1 MLNVQNRIRTRF
13 GDTGFNPRA
22 LAIDYLLEYLSGVL
36 FALIVTYH
44 AYLYLLFVTEVLMIV
59 HLASDKRIGLIFH
72 GLVKQEIAR
81 SATDGHTLNR
91 AA

>member
-44 AYLYLLFVTEVLMIV
+44 AYLYLLFVAEVLMIV
-59 HLASDKRIGLIFH
+59 HLACDKRIGLIFH
-72 GLVKQEIAR
+72 GLVEQEIAR

>member
-44 AYLYLLFVTEVLMIV
+44 AYLYLLFVAEVLMIV
-59 HLASDKRIGLIFH
+59 HLASDKRVGLILH
-72 GLVKQEIAR
+72 GLV
-81 SATDGHTLNR
+81 
-91 AA
+91 